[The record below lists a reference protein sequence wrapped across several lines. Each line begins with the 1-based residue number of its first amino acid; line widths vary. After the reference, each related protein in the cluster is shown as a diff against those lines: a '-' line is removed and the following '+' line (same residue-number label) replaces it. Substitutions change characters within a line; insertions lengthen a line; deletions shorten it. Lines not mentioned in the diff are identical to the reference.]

1 MNLGEI
7 DGMLLRYIS
16 PSSDILYLDC
26 QVPLKVPLKM
36 GGYEKKNKCEFLL
49 LC

>member
-1 MNLGEI
+1 MNFGEI

-16 PSSDILYLDC
+16 PSSDILYLDG

-36 GGYEKKNKCEFLL
+36 GGGYEKAKTFV
-49 LC
+49 